1 MSLVMGPA
9 LAIALVLGPP
19 AISKPV
25 LLDNTVPK
33 PESRAARFQVVTM
46 VSMPFA
52 YLWASASVSV
62 IKASNGDSRIIQ
74 NMEPKDLTM
83 VALSISVSI
92 AIVDLIVR
100 PKRKGK
106 NNTKP

>member
-9 LAIALVLGPP
+9 LAIAMVLGPP
-19 AISKPV
+19 ATSKPV
-25 LLDNTVPK
+25 LFDNTIPK
-33 PESRAARFQVVTM
+33 AESRAGRFQVVTL

-52 YLWASASVSV
+52 YLWASAGVSA
-62 IKASNGDSRIIQ
+62 IKAANGDSRIIR
-74 NMEPKDLTM
+74 NIEPKDLTM
-83 VALSISVSI
+83 VAVSISLSI
-92 AIVDLIVR
+92 AIIDLLVR